1 MKIDIHVHT
10 KKTKQGDSENR
21 NIDDQ
26 RLKEIISMTDVK
38 ILAITN
44 HNHFD
49 LIQYKSFENSLK
61 GISQVWPG
69 IELDIIEDGKRAH
82 LIVIVNPKNV
92 NEFDIKVKDLLNE
105 FTPDTFTINL
115 EDTVA
120 AFDNLDAIYIP
131 HYHSKKPSLSE
142 TSVDLLFDKVS
153 NNKRVLKEATNAI
166 SAGIYVSHGHN
177 SIYGSDVHNWHDY
190 QEISKELPDLR
201 LPVASFEQFCLLLE
215 KDNATINTI
224 LNEKTKE
231 NIQIN
236 PFNNVA
242 EIMNIDIYDD
252 INILFGSKGT
262 GKTDIL
268 RALSN
273 YYNGEGHKTHVYES
287 SNVKLDDEYDLKGN
301 KFDTTVSEYKID
313 ECIAELESLKNAS
326 EEGITNISAYKNYFK
341 DEETNKISKNL
352 KIRDFALE
360 DDSVSQRALEEIADS
375 IEYIKRFKENVEQD
389 EIVKGVIGNEM
400 YDELSSLL
408 DRITLKIKN
417 EIELRF
423 FDYQSISLFNSLIRK
438 FRFEIARKT
447 GQPEKPST
455 TGFKRY
461 ASNRIEIERNLNK
474 ILANISIKIPPI
486 TSYVGDLGGKGQLHC
501 ETNLLIQDGT
511 FTNVEYRHLKRIT
524 KKPQKQFANCLS
536 QISKHIYSTDLFE
549 KIAELERIDSVEKV
563 KCLSDL
569 LLFNRHFTLNGKE
582 YTPSNGESS
591 MVLLHNELKE
601 DKNIF
606 IIDEPEKSLGN
617 DYISEEIV
625 PLLKEHAQR
634 GKKIIVATHDANI
647 AVRTLPYN
655 SIYRG
660 HDEKGYFTFTGNPFS
675 NNLVCLTQDRDDLDW
690 KNISMKTLE
699 GGKEAFGERGKIY
712 GNT

>member
-1 MKIDIHVHT
+1 
-10 KKTKQGDSENR
+10 
-21 NIDDQ
+21 
-26 RLKEIISMTDVK
+26 
-38 ILAITN
+38 
-44 HNHFD
+44 
-49 LIQYKSFENSLK
+49 
-61 GISQVWPG
+61 
-69 IELDIIEDGKRAH
+69 
-82 LIVIVNPKNV
+82 
-92 NEFDIKVKDLLNE
+92 
-105 FTPDTFTINL
+105 
-115 EDTVA
+115 
-120 AFDNLDAIYIP
+120 
-131 HYHSKKPSLSE
+131 
-142 TSVDLLFDKVS
+142 KVS
-153 NNKRVLKEATNAI
+153 DKRRVLKEATNAI

-177 SIYGSDVHNWHDY
+177 SIYGSDVHNWDDY
-190 QEISKELPDLR
+190 QDISKGLPDLR
-201 LPVASFEQFCLLLE
+201 LPVESFEQFCFLLE
-215 KDNATINTI
+215 KDNSTINTI
-224 LNEKTKE
+224 LNKKSKE

-236 PFNNVA
+236 PFNNAA

-287 SNVKLDDEYDLKGN
+287 SNVKLDEEYDLKGN
-301 KFDTTVSEYKID
+301 KFDTTVSEFGID
-313 ECIAELESLKNAS
+313 ECIVELQSLKDAS
-326 EEGITNISAYKNYFK
+326 EKGVTSISAYKNYFK
-341 DEETNKISKNL
+341 DEETNKISKNI
-352 KIRDFALE
+352 KVRDFAPE
-360 DDSVSQRALEEIADS
+360 DESISQRALEEISNS
-375 IEYIKRFKENVEQD
+375 IEYIKSFKDNVEQD
-389 EIVKGVIGNEM
+389 VVVKAVIGDELYN
-400 YDELSSLL
+400 ELSSLL
-408 DRITLKIKN
+408 DTIILKVKS
-417 EIELRF
+417 ETELRF
-423 FDYQSISLFNSLIRK
+423 FDYQSINLFNGLIHK

-455 TGFKRY
+455 TGFKKY
-461 ASNRIEIERNLNK
+461 ASNRIKIERNLNK
-474 ILANISIKIPPI
+474 ILANISTKIPPTI
-486 TSYVGDLGGKGQLHC
+486 IYVGDLGGKGQLHC
-501 ETNLLIQDGT
+501 QTNLCIQDGT
-511 FTNVEYRHLKRIT
+511 FTNVEYKHLKKIT

-569 LLFNRHFTLNGKE
+569 LLFNRHFTLNGNE
-582 YTPSNGESS
+582 YTPSSGESS

-634 GKKIIVATHDANI
+634 GKKIIIATHDANI

-660 HDEKGYFTFTGNPFS
+660 HDERGYYTFTGNPFS
-675 NNLVCLTQDRDDLDW
+675 NNLICLTQDREDLDW

-712 GNT
+712 GNS